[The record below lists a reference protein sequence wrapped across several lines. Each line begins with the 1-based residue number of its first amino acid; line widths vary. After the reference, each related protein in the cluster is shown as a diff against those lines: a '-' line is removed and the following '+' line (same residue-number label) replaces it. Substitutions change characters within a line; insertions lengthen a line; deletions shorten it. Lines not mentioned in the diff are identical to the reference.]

1 MSTVTVSGPGSVS
14 VQEVTVAGPAPSP
27 VRQAGG
33 DPPVATAVPATTL
46 PAATLSVAP
55 APVRQAGGER
65 PVTSSVP
72 STDMARTARRSVNA
86 RMVRKGICY
95 LLYLE

>member
-1 MSTVTVSGPGSVS
+1 MSTGTVSDPGCVS
-14 VQEVTVAGPAPSP
+14 VQEVTGAGPAPSP
-27 VRQAGG
+27 VPLGG
-33 DPPVATAVPATTL
+33 GVPPVATPAPATTQHPVTPSL
-46 PAATLSVAP
+46 AP

-72 STDMARTARRSVNA
+72 RTDMARTARRSVNA
-86 RMVRKGICY
+86 RMVRKGIC